1 MTPPASTEP
10 GLQRQHMSWWTRMWA
25 PFWALPAAVM
35 ALSLALGLLVP
46 ELERTEIVRVPLVF
60 EGGHDGARSVL
71 STIASAMISVTGLVF
86 SVTMVVLQLASSQFT
101 PRILGSFLD
110 SRVAQVTLGTFT
122 GSFLYSLTVLRVVR
136 GGDAQEEQ
144 GGFVPEAAVTLS
156 YFYVIG
162 SVGMFLAF
170 IHHITSRVQVSRVI
184 SDVGRGTVR
193 GVTGSADD
201 SDDSDDESG
210 DGGSRAAPVAHGVPD
225 AGRALHLD
233 QRHGHVVALDAVRLV
248 ARAEEHDVVV
258 HLDVGIGDFLV
269 PGQCIGRVV
278 RADGGDPSL
287 DGEQMTS
294 LAQCLRLAGERELS
308 NDPLFGTRQL
318 VDIAE
323 RALSAGIND
332 PTTAAQVVNELH
344 RVLRTLSCRRDP
356 TPVLRDDDGHARATY
371 RPQTLRRHLR
381 LAVDELAFY
390 GRENAQVPH
399 ALEAMLDEL
408 ARHALPVHRTA
419 LNDARQRLGKLT
431 EASP

>member
-1 MTPPASTEP
+1 MSPPASTEP
-10 GLQRQHMSWWTRMWA
+10 GLQRQQMNWWKRMWD
-25 PFWALPAAVM
+25 PFWALPAAIM

-46 ELERTEIVRVPLVF
+46 ELEHKQVLHLPLVF
-60 EGGHDGARSVL
+60 DGGHDGARSVL
-71 STIASAMISVTGLVF
+71 STIAAAMISVTGLVF

-101 PRILGSFLD
+101 PRLLGSFLD
-110 SRVAQVTLGTFT
+110 SRVAQVTLGVFT

-136 GGDAQEEQ
+136 GGEAAEE

-156 YFYVIG
+156 YFYVVA

-184 SDVGRGTVR
+184 SDVGRSTVG

-201 SDDSDDESG
+201 SAE
-210 DGGSRAAPVAHGVPD
+210 GSRDDVEPREAPGSQDDPSG
-225 AGRALHLD
+225 GRPLHLD
-233 QRHGHVVALDAVRLV
+233 QRHGHVVMLDSVRLV
-248 ARAEEHDVVV
+248 ARAREHDVVV

-278 RADGGDPSL
+278 GVDGGAPSL
-287 DGEQMTS
+287 DGEEMAS
-294 LAQCLRLAGERELS
+294 FARCFRLARERQLS

-344 RVLRTLSCRRDP
+344 RVLRALTCRHDP
-356 TPVLRDDDGHARATY
+356 TPALRDDDGTVRATY
-371 RPQTLRRHLR
+371 RPQTLRRHLL
-381 LAVDELAFY
+381 LAVDELGFY
-390 GRENAQVPH
+390 GKGNAQVPQG
-399 ALEAMLDEL
+399 LRVMLDEL
-408 ARHALPVHRTA
+408 QRHALPVHRQSLREA
-419 LNDARQRLGKLT
+419 EQRLERQT
-431 EASP
+431 ETAS